1 MRILV
6 IDDDLALGRSLQ
18 LRLEAERHMAVHRA
32 TGADGLR
39 EAEGGAYD
47 LVFLDLKLPDL
58 DGLDILARLSAAG
71 FPAPVVMITAQQ
83 EMKSAIEAM
92 KTGAFDYLRKP
103 FEWEDVRR
111 VLEKASALAHPVDLP
126 LALQD
131 GAELEDDRHEIFGRD
146 ARMLEIVKSV
156 GLLARSRVAV
166 LIEGESGTGKEL
178 VARALHEASTPGA
191 PFVAINCSAVV
202 PTLFESELFG
212 HEKGAFTGA
221 DARKTG
227 KMEHARNGTLFLD
240 EVGDLSPELQAKLLR
255 VLQEKVF
262 ERVGGLAPIPFAAR
276 VVAATHRD
284 LDAMVREGAFRQ
296 DLFFR
301 LGVSRLRIP
310 PLRERK
316 ADLPLI
322 ALKLLARVARAIGRE
337 LDGIRQEAMDALVA
351 YDWPGNVRELEN
363 VITRAAALSRGRVI
377 GPEDLALVPSTARGD
392 AAAAASDTLGDAVR
406 RHVETV
412 LKMTGWNITRAAGV
426 LEISPTTL
434 RKKISDYKLKPRD

>member
-18 LRLEAERHMAVHRA
+18 LRLEAERHTAVHRA

-39 EAEGGAYD
+39 EAEGGNYD
-47 LVFLDLKLPDL
+47 LVFLDLKLPDI
-58 DGLDILARLSAAG
+58 DGLEILARLAAAG
-71 FPAPVVMITAQQ
+71 FSTPVVMITAQQ

-111 VLEKASALAHPVDLP
+111 ILEKAAALAHPVDVRLP
-126 LALQD
+126 VRD
-131 GAELEDDRHEIFGRD
+131 ESGEESDRHEIFGRD

-156 GLLARSRVAV
+156 GLLARSRVSV

-212 HEKGAFTGA
+212 HEKGSFTGA
-221 DARKTG
+221 DSRKTG
-227 KMEHARNGTLFLD
+227 RLEHAGNGTLFLD
-240 EVGDLSPELQAKLLR
+240 EVGDLSLDLQAKLLR

-262 ERVGGLAPIPFAAR
+262 ERVGGLVPIPFAAR

-284 LDAMVREGAFRQ
+284 LDARVREGTFRQ

-316 ADLPLI
+316 GDLPLI
-322 ALKLLARVARAIGRE
+322 ALKLLARAARAIGRD

-377 GPEDLALVPSTARGD
+377 GPENLDLAGHTARADVG
-392 AAAAASDTLGDAVR
+392 AAASDTLEDAVR
-406 RHVETV
+406 RHVEAV
-412 LKMTGWNITRAAGV
+412 LKMTAWNISRAAKI

-434 RKKISDYKLKPRD
+434 RKKITDYRLKPRD